1 MIHQVIQQQLQ
12 LVPRPVETELTILM
26 KNVKTETQQHLM
38 DAQQVAKLN
47 LDGLVLTLERL
58 QYVLLFVETEL
69 L

>member
-1 MIHQVIQQQLQ
+1 M
-12 LVPRPVETELTILM
+12 PRPVETQFTILM
-26 KNVKTETQQHLM
+26 KNVKTETQEQMM

-58 QYVLLFVETEL
+58 QFVLLFVETEL